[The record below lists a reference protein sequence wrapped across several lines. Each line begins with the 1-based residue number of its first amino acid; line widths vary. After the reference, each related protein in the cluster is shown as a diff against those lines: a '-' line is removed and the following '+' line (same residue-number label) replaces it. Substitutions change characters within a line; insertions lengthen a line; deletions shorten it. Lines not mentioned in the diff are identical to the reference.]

1 MGRVSRWATERVCD
15 YGIVPCG
22 IVVDWW
28 SCGRHQVIGLP
39 TRDGMELLVGVRDLW
54 VMAVTDRQISPDDGF
69 NRRNDKAEPWGQ
81 TMVPNR
87 DATHGL
93 SYGKRNGFL
102 T

>member
-1 MGRVSRWATERVCD
+1 
-15 YGIVPCG
+15 
-22 IVVDWW
+22 
-28 SCGRHQVIGLP
+28 
-39 TRDGMELLVGVRDLW
+39 MELLVGMRSLLA
-54 VMAVTDRQISPDDGF
+54 MAVTDRKISPDDGF
-69 NRRNDKAEPWGQ
+69 DKLNDKAEPWGQ